1 MRFSTRPAV
10 QAAYRE
16 AAGVGARA
24 PDSVHDAGA
33 EDVDAPGARRTQ
45 GAADAPPALVLVAR
59 PEPGPRAI
67 LSVPPRHEPA
77 GAWTDD
83 ETSAPPQLP
92 EGNEPE
98 ADPEATPGA
107 ESATVVESPPP
118 RQQDI
123 LDWLAHG
130 PEA

>member
-1 MRFSTRPAV
+1 M
-10 QAAYRE
+10 
-16 AAGVGARA
+16 GARA

-33 EDVDAPGARRTQ
+33 DDVDAPGARRTQ
-45 GAADAPPALVLVAR
+45 GAADAPPALVLVAW

-67 LSVPPRHEPA
+67 PSVPPRDEPA

-92 EGNEPE
+92 EGDERRQTPNQRPEPSRQRSSIRAA
-98 ADPEATPGA
+98 ADGN
-107 ESATVVESPPP
+107 
-118 RQQDI
+118 DI